1 MGQTGGLRFLSI
13 LDIIELNRL
22 AVSRSGS
29 RSGSTWFVIKP
40 EIIEYLV
47 DAIQGSL
54 FGHDLYPST
63 YDKASGYAHGIIT
76 RHPFMDGNKRTG
88 LLAAFTFLEINGYL
102 AAASLS
108 NDEIVSIG
116 LRTARGMMERDDITD
131 WLSQHFSI

>member
-1 MGQTGGLRFLSI
+1 M
-13 LDIIELNRL
+13 
-22 AVSRSGS
+22 
-29 RSGSTWFVIKP
+29 
-40 EIIEYLV
+40 
-47 DAIQGSL
+47 
-54 FGHDLYPST
+54 

-116 LRTARGMMERDDITD
+116 LRTARGMMERDDIAD
-131 WLSQHFSI
+131 WLSQHFSL